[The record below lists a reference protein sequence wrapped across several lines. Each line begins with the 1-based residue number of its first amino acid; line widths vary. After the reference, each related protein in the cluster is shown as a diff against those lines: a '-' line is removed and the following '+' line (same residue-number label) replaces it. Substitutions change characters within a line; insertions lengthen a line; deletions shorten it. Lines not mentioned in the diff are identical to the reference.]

1 MFAQNYSTLLGQT
14 RPFCGLSIDGWLRRD
29 LKVSSS
35 HCHLQSYDF
44 LRLSRKPLEVIQAF
58 PLQTGTSPL
67 LSPLGLLGG
76 RGLLEMNSPGQPPPV
91 LHKQDLNGRA
101 SRWQERLAQVSASIQ
116 LWFQLSACESILCS
130 CIWVWGGTQDLSTPP
145 APRILKAHLEK
156 LCFGV

>member
-1 MFAQNYSTLLGQT
+1 MLAQNYSTLLGQT
-14 RPFCGLSIDGWLRRD
+14 RPFCGLSIEGWFRTD

-35 HCHLQSYDF
+35 HCHLQSYYF
-44 LRLSRKPLEVIQAF
+44 LRLNKNHWKSSKL
-58 PLQTGTSPL
+58 SPYRQGIPR

-91 LHKQDLNGRA
+91 LQKQDLKGRA
-101 SRWQERLAQVSASIQ
+101 SRWQERLAWVSASVQ

-130 CIWVWGGTQDLSTPP
+130 CIWVRGGTQDLSTPP
-145 APRILKAHLEK
+145 APRILKAYLEK